1 MSNAEEP
8 ACASFFCTPMVWT
21 RRTRAWQ
28 LQEEELVPKRRAL
41 KKPANPEQWSGKKK
55 IKILAGGKILEVRA
69 LQGDECQ
76 EMARALRQSHHW
88 LINKQLY
95 FPEED
100 RTKTI

>member
-1 MSNAEEP
+1 M
-8 ACASFFCTPMVWT
+8 CLILLHTDG
-21 RRTRAWQ
+21 
-28 LQEEELVPKRRAL
+28 LDQENQGLAAPGGGADAK
-41 KKPANPEQWSGKKK
+41 KKGFIKPANPEQWSGKK

-100 RTKTI
+100 KTKTI